1 MMAKASDKSME
12 KPGDVIIEDI
22 ILKSYNGFEMSLKG
36 LFQSMTIYED
46 IFANYMSG
54 SIVIIDSLNMAKNF
68 PIIGAETLQITY
80 YTPNY
85 LDQAKDHTP
94 ITLNFRTYKV
104 SQYVETAQETA
115 TMLRLEFMSEQGI
128 KSMQAKVSKAY
139 TNMTISNM
147 VVNIYDEYLAS
158 DNTDYSG
165 VVSAAVQGFGA
176 GLLSPFPGSAIAGAA
191 AAGSYAYV
199 NREDKI
205 PMRTVTETFDTR
217 SYVIPYW
224 SPLYAINW
232 LCHRSREL
240 IDTRICDFVFFE
252 NSDGF
257 HFAPITNLKKKGKV
271 AGDYHVYTNYPEG
284 FRSDESERMM
294 VSEMRNVLSAKTQD
308 YSDKVRQ
315 QALGMLASS
324 IFTHDITTKRWSYDT
339 FNYDDQF
346 DPTMTVE
353 KNPLVPRG
361 QNNYATAAQSHMKM
375 YPNSTFTVKNG
386 STIHD
391 PNETVLY
398 RQSMLNQINSINLV
412 VEAWGDTNVKAGDVI
427 KYSIP
432 SKENNKK
439 LDKWEDDYVTGF
451 YLVTAIRHL
460 ITTDRHTMTITMS
473 RDSYSEPLAD
483 KKKAE
488 LQLEDS

>member
-1 MMAKASDKSME
+1 MANASDKSME
-12 KPGDVIIEDI
+12 KPGDVVIEDI

-36 LFQSMTIYED
+36 LFQNITIYED

-68 PIIGAETLQITY
+68 PIIGAETLTITY
-80 YTPNY
+80 HTPNY
-85 LDQAKDHTP
+85 LDQAKDHKP

-115 TMLRLEFMSEQGI
+115 TMLCLEFMSEQGI
-128 KSMQAKVSKAY
+128 KSMQTKVSKAY

-165 VVSAAVQGFGA
+165 VFSAAAQGFAG
-176 GLLSPFPGSAIAGAA
+176 GLLSPFPGSAIVGGAA
-191 AAGSYAYV
+191 AGTYAYI

-240 IDTRICDFVFFE
+240 IDTRICDFVFFQ

-257 HFAPITNLKKKGKV
+257 HFTPIAHLKRKGKV
-271 AGDYHVYTNYPEG
+271 NGDYHVYTNYPEG

-308 YSDKVRQ
+308 YSDKVKQ

-324 IFTHDITTKRWSYDT
+324 IFTHDMTTKRWSYDT

-346 DPTMTVE
+346 DPEMAIE

-361 QNNYATAAQSHMKM
+361 QNNYSTAAQAHIKM

-386 STIHD
+386 TTIHD

-412 VEAWGDTNVKAGDVI
+412 IETWGDTNVKAGDVI

-473 RDSYSEPLAD
+473 RDSYTEPLAD